1 MEFKEGDLVMCSVK
15 KIEGANV
22 FVDVE
27 DKYPGTIVLSEIAA
41 GRIRNLREY
50 VSVGKKVV
58 CKVLKITNDHFD
70 LSLRRVTAK
79 EKIVVF
85 NRHKEEIAFRNVLK
99 IIGEDPEIL
108 IPKIKETY
116 FIYEF
121 VDEARS
127 NPSLL
132 EKYIEKSKAEK
143 LSKLLVEKK
152 EKDKNVKSFFI
163 LKSNSEHGLK
173 DIKET
178 LDFKEEIHYLGSG
191 RYSLNVLANNFK
203 EANIKISTILESIAE
218 KAKKKKM
225 IFEIKKSF

>member
-1 MEFKEGDLVMCSVK
+1 
-15 KIEGANV
+15 
-22 FVDVE
+22 
-27 DKYPGTIVLSEIAA
+27 IAA